1 MTYAYV
7 KKYLLKICCLLILSN
22 TIGLYQLPTQSLTI
36 GNTSEL
42 RHRPTLLQFIVA
54 VIIAFLWKPFLQ
66 KKLWKFN
73 ACTIRTIPKML
84 FLNRE
89 YSFVAM
95 TENGPEQVTFFS
107 WNCLCALIT
116 SEFANFFS
124 AICYQIYEVRMHLP
138 VFLLDFLQFMPAGT
152 WVASKCYLSKSEI
165 DFHQNNAWQLEI
177 WPKSASRKKFEIN
190 WNYFFSHHF
199 HCSRCQILQLLDIQ
213 EEIERQKFIR
223 LIKKVCTAEVV
234 VVVRPFLYY
243 NIVLECVE

>member
-1 MTYAYV
+1 MLV
-7 KKYLLKICCLLILSN
+7 LLGLFQKCYFWIEN
-22 TIGLYQLPTQSLTI
+22 TV
-36 GNTSEL
+36 
-42 RHRPTLLQFIVA
+42 LLQWQKMV
-54 VIIAFLWKPFLQ
+54 LN
-66 KKLWKFN
+66 KKLFSREIAYALW
-73 ACTIRTIPKML
+73 L
-84 FLNRE
+84 HLNLR
-89 YSFVAM
+89 
-95 TENGPEQVTFFS
+95 
-107 WNCLCALIT
+107 I
-116 SEFANFFS
+116 FFS

-138 VFLLDFLQFMPAGT
+138 AFLLDFLQFMPAGT